1 LVHSSSQDSLVTSHR
16 RRWSLALSRS
26 LDSEE
31 RSLTHPLS
39 LSRLTHSLTLTLSS
53 PSFHSL
59 SLSRLPPSLTLNL
72 SSPSLSLSRL
82 PHSLTLTLLFRR
94 REVPHSVSLLRR
106 IQYVSIRRIR
116 RYSSNTVSS
125 SHLSLTLSSSS
136 SDETFSW
143 YRIAPLYL
151 HATTTVSSCNHDHQ
165 CTGMY
170 TECYLALLVLVEDV
184 PAW

>member
-1 LVHSSSQDSLVTSHR
+1 MVHSSSQDSLVTSHR
-16 RRWSLALSRS
+16 RRWSLTLSRS

-53 PSFHSL
+53 PSFH
-59 SLSRLPPSLTLNL
+59 
-72 SSPSLSLSRL
+72 SLSLSRL

>member
-1 LVHSSSQDSLVTSHR
+1 MHSSSQDSLVTSHR
-16 RRWSLALSRS
+16 RRWSLTLSRS

-39 LSRLTHSLTLTLSS
+39 LSRLT
-53 PSFHSL
+53 HSL